1 MHGLHLSLQ
10 TTGLQGLQGLIT
22 FLSQAPDFLSQVEQH
37 AFLGDVLIALEDLA
51 FARLSLRLSL
61 FPLLFFSADLALFT
75 GLLAVD
81 E

>member
-22 FLSQAPDFLSQVEQH
+22 FLSQAADFLSHVEQH

-61 FPLLFFSADLALFT
+61 FPLLVFSADLALFT